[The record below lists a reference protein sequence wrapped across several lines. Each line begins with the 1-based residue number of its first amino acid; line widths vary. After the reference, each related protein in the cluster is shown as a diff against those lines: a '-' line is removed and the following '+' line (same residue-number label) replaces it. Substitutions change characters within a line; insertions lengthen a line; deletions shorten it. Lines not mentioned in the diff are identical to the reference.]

1 MSLLRRHFL
10 SLLASTST
18 LAMSAA
24 NDQLPTAAMAHV
36 AWSRQAAIHQVNVRQ
51 FTAQGTLFRLG
62 AADRSLPA
70 HGWLIESA

>member
-24 NDQLPTAAMAHV
+24 NDQPPTAAMAHV
-36 AWSRQAAIHQVNVRQ
+36 AWSRQAAIHQVNVP
-51 FTAQGTLFRLG
+51 QGTLFRLG